1 MRARLFN
8 PSHVAR
14 VTLQTITG
22 KLVNLGNEQARA
34 KFPGKCLNLQLGNG
48 PDSGHVHW
56 QLNCIWTVG
65 LDQAPTLEKAL
76 VAAGV

>member
-1 MRARLFN
+1 MPGKEKKVSGWETMNLYCQIRARLFN

-34 KFPGKCLNLQLGNG
+34 KFPGKCLNLGNG

-56 QLNCIWTVG
+56 QLNYI
-65 LDQAPTLEKAL
+65 
-76 VAAGV
+76 